1 MGAMELVASLFP
13 IGACIG
19 TAVATA
25 AYAARRAQ
33 TVDVLL
39 SLLDGDDAGGAADG
53 GGVSGGGADGRPPG
67 VGAPLSLS
75 AALAFPFIAS
85 AALLFMFFFYA
96 GISALLAVVVTLSS
110 AVALSYLFFPVLDV
124 LIGRAGGGGW
134 SRLPTAPAASPS
146 SSALLG
152 AGGAAAAGVAAGS
165 SRRRGSGGG
174 GGVGGGG
181 SGSGSDGGRAA
192 AVADAVATTSARCG
206 AAAPPPSVV
215 ATGLLVAVALTGW
228 LMTGHW
234 ALNNLLG
241 VAQCVLFVSLV
252 RVHAAVTS
260 LRVCT
265 LLLAGLFVYDV
276 FWVFASA
283 HLFGT
288 NVMVAVATQDAT
300 NPVASAAAALH
311 LPVAPV
317 ARLALPVKLV
327 FPTGDGG
334 GLMLGLGDIF
344 VPGLLLGLVLAF
356 DTTTAAAAAT
366 AVAGDPG
373 GGGAAAATG
382 ATRRGGGA
390 ASAAGSTARRG
401 CWPADGIF
409 PLALLG
415 YAAGLVCSFV
425 ANGVFGVAQ
434 PALLYLVPATIGPVV
449 AATASR
455 GDLGELWRGPV
466 VYGAVPAG
474 RVGLPAPATAIGDN
488 GAAVC

>member
-1 MGAMELVASLFP
+1 MGAMVLAVSLFP
-13 IGACIG
+13 MGACIG

-39 SLLDGDDAGGAADG
+39 GLLDGDDAGGLADG
-53 GGVSGGGADGRPPG
+53 GSGGGGGDGRASG

-75 AALAFPFIAS
+75 AALAFPFVAS

-110 AVALSYLFFPVLDV
+110 AMALSYLFFPALDGV
-124 LIGRAGGGGW
+124 MGRGGGGW
-134 SRLPTAPAASPS
+134 SRLPASPGGSPS

-152 AGGAAAAGVAAGS
+152 AGGATAAGLVAGS

-174 GGVGGGG
+174 GGSAGGGG
-181 SGSGSDGGRAA
+181 SSSGSGNASGPA
-192 AVADAVATTSARCG
+192 AVAVDAVVTASARCG
-206 AAAPPPSVV
+206 AALPSPSVL
-215 ATGLLVAVALTGW
+215 ATALLVAASLSGW

-260 LRVCT
+260 LKVCT

-356 DTTTAAAAAT
+356 DTTTAAAAAATVPGAPAT
-366 AVAGDPG
+366 ATAS
-373 GGGAAAATG
+373 ATV
-382 ATRRGGGA
+382 ATRRGGGTA
-390 ASAAGSTARRG
+390 GASGSAVRRG

-434 PALLYLVPATIGPVV
+434 PALLYLVPATVGPVV
-449 AATASR
+449 VATASR

-474 RVGLPAPATAIGDN
+474 RGGLPAPATATGND

>member
-1 MGAMELVASLFP
+1 MGAMVLAVSLFP
-13 IGACIG
+13 MGACIG

-39 SLLDGDDAGGAADG
+39 GLLDGDDAGGLADG
-53 GGVSGGGADGRPPG
+53 GSGGGGGDGRASG

-75 AALAFPFIAS
+75 AALAFPFVAS

-110 AVALSYLFFPVLDV
+110 AMALSYLFFPALDGV
-124 LIGRAGGGGW
+124 MGRGGGGW
-134 SRLPTAPAASPS
+134 SRLPASPGGSPS

-152 AGGAAAAGVAAGS
+152 AGGATAAGLVAGS

-174 GGVGGGG
+174 GGSAGGGG
-181 SGSGSDGGRAA
+181 SSSGSGNASGPAAA
-192 AVADAVATTSARCG
+192 AVDAVVTASARCG
-206 AAAPPPSVV
+206 AALPSPSVL
-215 ATGLLVAVALTGW
+215 ATALLVAASLSGW

-260 LRVCT
+260 LKVCT

-356 DTTTAAAAAT
+356 DTTTAAAAAATVPGAPAT
-366 AVAGDPG
+366 ATAS
-373 GGGAAAATG
+373 ATV
-382 ATRRGGGA
+382 ATRRGGGYRWCKRQCRQA
-390 ASAAGSTARRG
+390 WLLACRRHFPVGASWLRRRSGMQLCCQRCVWGGPTGAPLPCPRDCRASGGGYCQPRGPGRALEGARRVWG
-401 CWPADGIF
+401 CPGGQGWAS
-409 PLALLG
+409 
-415 YAAGLVCSFV
+415 CS
-425 ANGVFGVAQ
+425 
-434 PALLYLVPATIGPVV
+434 
-449 AATASR
+449 SDCHR
-455 GDLGELWRGPV
+455 K
-466 VYGAVPAG
+466 
-474 RVGLPAPATAIGDN
+474 
-488 GAAVC
+488 

>member
-1 MGAMELVASLFP
+1 MEVAISLFP
-13 IGACIG
+13 MCACIG

-33 TVDVLL
+33 TVDILL
-39 SLLDGDDAGGAADG
+39 GLLDDGHAGGLADG
-53 GGVSGGGADGRPPG
+53 SGGSDEDGRMPG
-67 VGAPLSLS
+67 VGAPLSLR
-75 AALAFPFIAS
+75 AAFAFPFVAS

-110 AVALSYLFFPVLDV
+110 ALALSYLFFPALDEV
-124 LIGRAGGGGW
+124 MGRVGGGW
-134 SRLPTAPAASPS
+134 SRLPASPDASPS

-152 AGGAAAAGVAAGS
+152 AGGVTAAGLASGS
-165 SRRRGSGGG
+165 SRRRGI

-181 SGSGSDGGRAA
+181 GGGGGGAIGGSGSDGGPAA
-192 AVADAVATTSARCG
+192 AATDAVASASSCCG
-206 AAAPPPSVV
+206 AAVPSPSVV
-215 ATGLLVAVALTGW
+215 ATALLVAAALSGW

-356 DTTTAAAAAT
+356 DTTTAAAAAMALAGAPSSAT
-366 AVAGDPG
+366 AS
-373 GGGAAAATG
+373 ATG
-382 ATRRGGGA
+382 ATRRGGVGA
-390 ASAAGSTARRG
+390 SINGSAVRRG
-401 CWPADGIF
+401 CWPADSIF

-415 YAAGLVCSFV
+415 YTFGLVCSFV

-434 PALLYLVPATIGPVV
+434 PALLYLVPATVGPVV

-466 VYGAVPAG
+466 VYGAVPRSRG
-474 RVGLPAPATAIGDN
+474 GLPTPATAVGD
-488 GAAVC
+488 GGTAVC